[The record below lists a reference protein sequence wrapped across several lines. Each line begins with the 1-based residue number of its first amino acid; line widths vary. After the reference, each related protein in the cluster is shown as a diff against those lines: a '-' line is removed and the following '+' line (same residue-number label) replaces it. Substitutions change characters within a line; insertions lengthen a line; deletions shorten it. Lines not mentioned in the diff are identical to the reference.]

1 MRRVCETVLI
11 DDLYIGS
18 YRQKSHTGKA
28 QKSGVFRDTTKGL
41 RIPSV
46 SRPSLLLG
54 DPVRDCRLT
63 CHALTSRRNKDLR
76 SLPLVQALSF
86 DIGLFHSDIAEER
99 RVHHGGIVAEHHQ
112 IGTFAQFQ

>member
-1 MRRVCETVLI
+1 LSSTLFMTPNARRQAPPTA
-11 DDLYIGS
+11 G
-18 YRQKSHTGKA
+18 A
-28 QKSGVFRDTTKGL
+28 RDERT
-41 RIPSV
+41 
-46 SRPSLLLG
+46 LLVVACTPGLG
-54 DPVRDCRLT
+54 DPVRECRLT
-63 CHALTSRRNKDLR
+63 CHSLTSRHDKGLR